1 MKDSIT
7 NNSSEPQDDIL
18 STAVVKKLRSVAAVF
33 ALLAVVTG
41 TVVLIGWITGL
52 ALLKSVLPGLVEMKA
67 NTAIGFI
74 CCGFALW
81 LLLRYPERRTLIRVL
96 IVGAIL
102 IGALT
107 CFQYLSGR
115 DLGIDQLLFTERVG
129 AVGPLSPGRMA
140 ITSAFCFVLVGLAML
155 LFDRPKVSQAL
166 AGIAGFVAVQ
176 TLLGYVFGLRFEFEF
191 ERYTQMALHTSVA
204 FVALAFGILM
214 ARPDQGVMTVVS
226 APGGAGRV
234 ARNLLPA
241 VFVVPLLLGALAS
254 AGYHAGLYDSSFA
267 WAVFIDVDMVIFAAL
282 VWRNARSVMMAD
294 RKRRQLIETVPAVIW
309 ERRYDERQELVRS
322 YVSPYIQ
329 VFLGYTEQEWLSA
342 DDFWRRAVDE
352 KDRDA
357 LDDRLPDVV
366 TSSTS
371 MLCRLTS
378 KDGKRL
384 WAELRTTGFGAAGG
398 RGGTR
403 TVIIDATDSI
413 NARIRREID
422 DKIFTEFSTLN
433 NEMATMQR
441 TLVQQQ
447 AELRAMNEEKNH
459 FIGMAAHDLRNPL
472 AGIRLFSEVLL
483 RQGPEVLDAKQL
495 KMIEQIKSISQK
507 MTMIVND
514 FLDVSKI
521 EAGEL
526 TLNLQ
531 DSDLNDLV
539 ANVLELHQPVAAR
552 KEIRLEFSAAEQ
564 IRIGVD
570 AGKIEQVVTNL
581 VTNAVKF
588 SPHGST
594 VDVRLLRRDGVAELS
609 VADQGPGI
617 AANVIPSLFRPF
629 QRGSAKVTGQE
640 QSA

>member
-107 CFQYLSGR
+107 SFQYLSGR

-129 AVGPLSPGRMA
+129 AVGTLSPGRMA

-226 APGGAGRV
+226 APGGAGRI

-241 VFVVPLLLGALAS
+241 VFVVPLLWAL
-254 AGYHAGLYDSSFA
+254 
-267 WAVFIDVDMVIFAAL
+267 
-282 VWRNARSVMMAD
+282 WRAPD
-294 RKRRQLIETVPAVIW
+294 TTPAFTT
-309 ERRYDERQELVRS
+309 L
-322 YVSPYIQ
+322 
-329 VFLGYTEQEWLSA
+329 
-342 DDFWRRAVDE
+342 
-352 KDRDA
+352 
-357 LDDRLPDVV
+357 RLHGRC
-366 TSSTS
+366 SSTS
-371 MLCRLTS
+371 T
-378 KDGKRL
+378 
-384 WAELRTTGFGAAGG
+384 W
-398 RGGTR
+398 
-403 TVIIDATDSI
+403 
-413 NARIRREID
+413 
-422 DKIFTEFSTLN
+422 
-433 NEMATMQR
+433 
-441 TLVQQQ
+441 
-447 AELRAMNEEKNH
+447 
-459 FIGMAAHDLRNPL
+459 
-472 AGIRLFSEVLL
+472 
-483 RQGPEVLDAKQL
+483 
-495 KMIEQIKSISQK
+495 
-507 MTMIVND
+507 
-514 FLDVSKI
+514 
-521 EAGEL
+521 
-526 TLNLQ
+526 
-531 DSDLNDLV
+531 
-539 ANVLELHQPVAAR
+539 
-552 KEIRLEFSAAEQ
+552 
-564 IRIGVD
+564 
-570 AGKIEQVVTNL
+570 
-581 VTNAVKF
+581 
-588 SPHGST
+588 
-594 VDVRLLRRDGVAELS
+594 
-609 VADQGPGI
+609 
-617 AANVIPSLFRPF
+617 
-629 QRGSAKVTGQE
+629 
-640 QSA
+640 